1 MNSLNFKKETN
12 DNENYE
18 KPKMARSL
26 VKHENIDCPSS
37 SRRQSR
43 NTHKRI
49 WKNRKPARLVS
60 AIVFKE

>member
-26 VKHENIDCPSS
+26 VKHENIDCSSS

-49 WKNRKPARLVS
+49 
-60 AIVFKE
+60 